1 MHISELDTPALLID
15 LDRLE
20 ANLRRVADYCA
31 LHRLRLRP
39 HTKTHKSPVIGRMQL
54 DRGAAG
60 LTVAKVGEAE
70 VMLAANPPELLV
82 AYPVVGEQKLRRLIN
97 VARKTQVTVALDSL
111 EAAQGLSGAACSAG
125 LTVGVL
131 VEANL
136 GMDRCGLE
144 PGEGLVSF
152 AAAVSGLPGLRL
164 EGVEFYSGHV
174 RLNTPEGPGQFEE
187 VRRKAAQIR
196 EDFQRAGIEA
206 KIISGGSTPTLFHS
220 HEIDAINEIRPGTY
234 VFYDVMQVKA
244 GACAWEDCAATVLT
258 TVVST
263 PRQGFALIDGGSKTF
278 TSDRLPGGEPGFGRV
293 VDSPEALFYNMN
305 EEHGYLDLRPSGRT
319 CRVGDR
325 LRIIP
330 NHVCVAV
337 NMHEKM
343 YGIRGEQVV
352 EVWPVEGRGKLQ

>member
-31 LHRLRLRP
+31 RHRLRLRP
-39 HTKTHKSPVIGRMQL
+39 HTKTHKSPVIGRRQL
-54 DRGAAG
+54 DRGAVG

-70 VMLAANPPELLV
+70 VMRAAAPPELLV
-82 AYPVVGEQKLRRLIN
+82 AYPVIGEAKLRRLMQ
-97 VARKTQVTVALDSL
+97 VARETAVTVALDSL
-111 EAAQGLSGAACSAG
+111 EAAQELSRAAHSAG

-131 VEANL
+131 IEANL
-136 GMDRCGLE
+136 GMNRCGLD
-144 PGEGLVSF
+144 PGDDLV
-152 AAAVSGLPGLRL
+152 ALATAVSRMAGLRL
-164 EGVEFYSGHV
+164 EGLEFYSGHV
-174 RLNTPEGPGQFEE
+174 RLNTPEGPSQFGE
-187 VRRKAAQIR
+187 VKKKASQIR
-196 EDFQRAGIEA
+196 EDFQRAGLA
-206 KIISGGSTPTLFHS
+206 TTVVSGGSTPTLFHS

-234 VFYDVMQVKA
+234 VFYDAMQVQA
-244 GACAWEDCAATVLT
+244 GACTWDDCAATILT
-258 TVVST
+258 TVIST
-263 PRQGFALIDGGSKTF
+263 ARKGFAMIDGGSKTF
-278 TSDRLPGGEPGFGRV
+278 TSDRLPGPEPSFGRV

-305 EEHGYLDLRPSGRT
+305 EEHGYLDLRPSGKA

-343 YGIRGEQVV
+343 YGVRGEQVE
-352 EVWPVEGRGKLQ
+352 EVLPVAGRGKLQ